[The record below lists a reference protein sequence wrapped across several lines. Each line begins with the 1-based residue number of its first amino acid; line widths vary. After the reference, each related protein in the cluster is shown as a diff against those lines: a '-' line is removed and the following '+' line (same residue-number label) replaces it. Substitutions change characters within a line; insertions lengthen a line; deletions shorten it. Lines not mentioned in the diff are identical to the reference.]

1 MNILHID
8 SCALGDRSPSRQH
21 TAAIVAQLAHAHE
34 VTSLKYRDLLAAP
47 LTHVTGPLLQAM
59 SKQWN
64 AAIPMHPDLRAEVL
78 LSAALLQ
85 EFTESDVVVV
95 GAPMDNY
102 FAPSAL
108 KVWLDRLLHLSDA
121 RDSACLA
128 EVRVLLVTSERSDD
142 GIAPRPMASHASLLR
157 NYEEQLAAA
166 FTCLG
171 VRQLEFARNAE
182 FADLP

>member
-8 SCALGDRSPSRQH
+8 SCALGDQSPSRQH
-21 TAAIVAQLAHAHE
+21 TAALVAELANAHE
-34 VTSLKYRDLLAAP
+34 VACLKYRDLVAAP

-59 SKQWN
+59 SRQWN

-95 GAPMDNY
+95 GAPMHNY

-108 KVWLDRLLHLSDA
+108 KVWLDRLLHLSDVH
-121 RDSACLA
+121 DSACLA
-128 EVRVLLVTSERSDD
+128 EVRVLLVTSGWGAGSGGGD
-142 GIAPRPMASHASLLR
+142 GRARLLH
-157 NYEEQLAAA
+157 NYEEQLTAA
-166 FTCLG
+166 FTFLG
-171 VRQLEFARNAE
+171 VRQLEIARHTE
-182 FADLP
+182 FAALP